1 MNEQMYRVKGMHCLA
16 CEILIE
22 KKLLELPGVRAVDA
36 SVSRGEVVIEY
47 DNQKP
52 SIESLNALFQKDNY
66 SFAEAEIVE
75 TKNAG
80 LPDGFWQFFL
90 GFAVAL
96 AIVIIFLLLDRFGV
110 SGFLNI
116 TTKSSLVSFFIFGVL
131 ASLSSCAAL
140 VGGMI
145 LSLSKQWNELYGAQD
160 TVLKK
165 IQPHFLFNAGRVA
178 SYALLGGVLGF
189 IGYRLAF
196 SFTVTAWLVIV
207 VSLVMIMLGLQML
220 GFQGAE
226 RFQLRLPKFITRFI
240 VDEKR
245 FQGKYMPFV
254 FGALTFFL
262 PCGFTITAQTIALL
276 SASAVQGALIMGFFA
291 LGTTPVLLL
300 IGSASVAFFSRPHMA
315 LLFSKVAGFLV
326 LFFACYNI
334 WNQINLLV

>member
-1 MNEQMYRVKGMHCLA
+1 
-16 CEILIE
+16 
-22 KKLLELPGVRAVDA
+22 
-36 SVSRGEVVIEY
+36 
-47 DNQKP
+47 
-52 SIESLNALFQKDNY
+52 
-66 SFAEAEIVE
+66 
-75 TKNAG
+75 
-80 LPDGFWQFFL
+80 
-90 GFAVAL
+90 
-96 AIVIIFLLLDRFGV
+96 
-110 SGFLNI
+110 
-116 TTKSSLVSFFIFGVL
+116 
-131 ASLSSCAAL
+131 
-140 VGGMI
+140 
-145 LSLSKQWNELYGAQD
+145 
-160 TVLKK
+160 
-165 IQPHFLFNAGRVA
+165 
-178 SYALLGGVLGF
+178 
-189 IGYRLAF
+189 LAF